1 MDGGTIAIIMTI
13 IASVGI
19 AVLVKIAKKSNKDKY
34 KRDKQS
40 KKPNDIENDYGCIAQ
55 NAPKKVNV
63 NVETYSKK
71 KRYVSKCEQEYY
83 AVLKNI
89 IQNEYLI
96 YPQVPLSQ
104 IVEKVSDNHYHN
116 ELFRIIDFC
125 IFSKTFEPLICIEIN
140 DDTHHQPERYKRDK
154 KVKEIL
160 EEAKIPLITLWTE
173 YGINED
179 YIEKRL
185 REHLQIFT
193 EPKAVNM

>member
-1 MDGGTIAIIMTI
+1 MDITVGVIFGILGLIAFIGLI
-13 IASVGI
+13 
-19 AVLVKIAKKSNKDKY
+19 VKLTHKAYDEDNE
-34 KRDKQS
+34 RT
-40 KKPNDIENDYGCIAQ
+40 PNTPI
-55 NAPKKVNV
+55 KVNV

-83 AVLKNI
+83 AVLKSI